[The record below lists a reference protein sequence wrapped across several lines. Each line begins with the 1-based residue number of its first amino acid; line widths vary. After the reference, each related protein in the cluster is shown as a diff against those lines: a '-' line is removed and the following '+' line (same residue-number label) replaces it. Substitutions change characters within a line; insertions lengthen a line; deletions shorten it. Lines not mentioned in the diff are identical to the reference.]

1 MALVET
7 LPLDACTAQWP
18 LWSTTARLVVTDPA
32 ALPPA
37 EALVR
42 GLCDDVELACSRFR
56 PDAEIHALARAA
68 GRMIGVSPLLAD
80 LLAAALDAAESTQGA
95 VDPTLGHV
103 LTHLGYDRDIADLT
117 DLAGPA
123 DLPTEHGAV
132 RITARRRASWREVE
146 LHQDRAG
153 IPDGV
158 ELDLGATA
166 KAFTADRC
174 AELVAA
180 RFGVGVLVAL
190 GGDVATAGPNP
201 DGGWRLLVQDGPD
214 EPAATVAVE
223 SGTGVATSSTL
234 SRRWQRD
241 GRLLHH
247 VLDPVTGLPADPV
260 FRTVTVAAPS
270 CLRANTLSTAAVVRG
285 EAAVGMLRSARVP
298 ARLVLADGSLLHV
311 GGWPPALDA
320 GRAA

>member
-7 LPLDACTAQWP
+7 LPLDPCTAQWP
-18 LWSTTARLVVTDPA
+18 LWSTTARLVVTDPR
-32 ALPPA
+32 ALPRA

-42 GLCDDVELACSRFR
+42 EVCDQVERACSRFR
-56 PDAEIHALARAA
+56 PDAEIHALTRAA
-68 GRMIGVSPLLAD
+68 GRMVPVSPVLAD

-103 LTHLGYDRDIADLT
+103 LSELGYDRDLADLAV
-117 DLAGPA
+117 LPA
-123 DLPTEHGAV
+123 DGGAV
-132 RITARRRASWREVE
+132 RITTRRRASWREVE

-153 IPDGV
+153 IPAGV

-174 AELVAA
+174 ADLVE
-180 RFGVGVLVAL
+180 RRLGVGVLVAL
-190 GGDVATAGPNP
+190 GGDVATAGPGP
-201 DGGWRLLVQDGPD
+201 AGGWRLLVQDGPD

-234 SRRWQRD
+234 SRRWLRD
-241 GRLLHH
+241 GQSMHH
-247 VLDPVTGLPADPV
+247 VIDPVTGLPADPV
-260 FRTVTVAAPS
+260 YRTVTVAESS

-285 EAAVGMLRSARVP
+285 EAAVGMLRAARVP
-298 ARLVLADGSLLHV
+298 ARLVRADGSLLHL
-311 GGWPPALDA
+311 GRWPQAVDA
-320 GRAA
+320 GSAA